1 MSRNYANNVSEFL
14 EWVPEVRSIFDFK
27 KDDPWV
33 PWFRG
38 QRACWNL
45 RPKLYREEYGGYARR
60 RKHNIEDEIR
70 EEFIV
75 RAPILSETP
84 TPADDEWGWYFLMQH
99 YGTPTRLL
107 DWTEAALLAL
117 YFAVKNNQGLYDS
130 VVWALDP
137 YALNEKVI
145 GNEWVICPSATGV
158 TKRDKNRV
166 KPWLPDRFTKMA
178 GLPER
183 PIAVYPTHIA
193 RRVST
198 QRSGFTIHGTDPQG
212 LERMAG
218 KRNGCLIKITIPSFK
233 VQAVRREL
241 EACGIDESTIF
252 PDLDGLSRS
261 LCLKWRLDCH
271 KLPHEK
277 VYTRLR
283 PSSIHG
289 VGVFAIR
296 NIKKDTPLFVGDNE
310 EMLWVEERRLPRFPR
325 QIRKLYEDFP
335 VIKEKRYGCPQNF
348 NRLTMSWYLNEPKR
362 GNLPNVYCDPQENY
376 DFKALRD
383 IKAGEELTVRYK
395 DYSDLPACISA
406 GLRTPAPKEGGSRS
420 RE

>member
-1 MSRNYANNVSEFL
+1 
-14 EWVPEVRSIFDFK
+14 
-27 KDDPWV
+27 
-33 PWFRG
+33 
-38 QRACWNL
+38 
-45 RPKLYREEYGGYARR
+45 
-60 RKHNIEDEIR
+60 
-70 EEFIV
+70 
-75 RAPILSETP
+75 
-84 TPADDEWGWYFLMQH
+84 MQH

-137 YALNEKVI
+137 YTLNKKII
-145 GNEWVICPSATGV
+145 GKEWVICPSATGV
-158 TKRDKNRV
+158 TNRDKDRV
-166 KPWLPDRFTKMA
+166 KPWLQDRFTRMA

-198 QRSGFTIHGTDPQG
+198 QRSGFTVHGTDPQG
-212 LERMAG
+212 LERMTG
-218 KRNGCLIKITIPSFK
+218 GRNSCLIKITIPSFK
-233 VQAVRREL
+233 TQAVRREL

-261 LCLKWRLDCH
+261 LCLKWRLDSH

-296 NIKKDTPLFVGDNE
+296 NIKKDTPLFLGDNE
-310 EMLWVEERRLPRFPR
+310 EMLWVEEGRLPRLTK

-335 VIKEKRYGCPQNF
+335 VIKEKRYGCPRNF
-348 NRLTMSWYLNEPKR
+348 NRLTMSWYINKPKR
-362 GNLPNVYCDPQENY
+362 GHLPNVYCDPQESY

-383 IKAGEELTVRYK
+383 IRAGEELTVIYK
-395 DYSDLPACISA
+395 DYSDLPKRGSA
-406 GLRTPAPKEGGSRS
+406 GPGTLVLKEGKNNR
-420 RE
+420 